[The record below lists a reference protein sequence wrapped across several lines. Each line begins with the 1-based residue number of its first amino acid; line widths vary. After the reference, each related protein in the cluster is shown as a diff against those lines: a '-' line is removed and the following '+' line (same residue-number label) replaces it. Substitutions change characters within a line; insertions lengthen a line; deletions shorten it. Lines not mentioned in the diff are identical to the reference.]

1 MDPTPKGDR
10 SGAMTAQHA
19 TYPTVEY
26 LIDKFAAWLKYR
38 RDLSEIRRMNR
49 ADFDLIAHDL
59 RLSPGDLDRLVAAG
73 QHSADEMPK
82 TLKALG
88 IDVAAIARAEPL
100 LVRDMQRVCSLCH
113 DKAHCHREL
122 ADGTAAQHYKDYCP
136 NAPTIDAL
144 GELARH

>member
-1 MDPTPKGDR
+1 
-10 SGAMTAQHA
+10 MTAQHA

-26 LIDKFAAWLKYR
+26 LIDKFAAWLKHR
-38 RDLSEIRRMNR
+38 RELSEIRRMNR
-49 ADFDLIAHDL
+49 TDFDLIAHDL

-82 TLKALG
+82 MLKALG

-113 DKAHCHREL
+113 DKAHCHSEL
-122 ADGTAAQHYKDYCP
+122 AAGTSADHYKDYCP

-144 GELARH
+144 GELANH